1 MSRAPVIAVFNS
13 NDDVVELLRMV
24 LEQAG
29 FVVVSGHVDA
39 IRRGEQR
46 LSDFVDEHDPQVIL
60 YDLVP
65 PYDRS
70 WRFLEHVRDSPSMR
84 GRRFIITSTNAARA
98 KEIIGTAEHVYEII
112 GKPYDIDE
120 IVNATKRA
128 AHRGD
133 TLSPGARNA

>member
-1 MSRAPVIAVFNS
+1 MPHVPVVAVFNS
-13 NDDVVELLRMV
+13 NDDVVEMLR
-24 LEQAG
+24 LAIEQRG

-46 LSDFVDEHDPQVIL
+46 LSDFVEEHDPSVIV

-70 WRFLEHVRDSPSMR
+70 WLFLEHLREGASMR
-84 GRRFIITSTNAARA
+84 DRRFVITSTNAARA
-98 KEIIGTAEHVYEII
+98 KEIIGAVDHVYEVI

-120 IVNATKRA
+120 VVTAVERA
-128 AHRGD
+128 AR
-133 TLSPGARNA
+133 A